1 MKHKTL
7 LSLVLLTALA
17 ACGKSALETTFA
29 SQSDKIDS
37 YVTKQLESHPEYRVV
52 YDEGVV
58 RMVVAEGEGDEA
70 AKGDRVTF
78 YYAGYNFNNS
88 TIGNSTLFATND
100 PDIAAS
106 ARWTLSDTTRFQALT
121 VTLGKDRLVIKDNFS
136 LSKSVS
142 PNLVNFMTWGD
153 VDITTPGVV
162 RIKASGKSAVIEYDK
177 RKFTP
182 SLEKIALSDPALS
195 NIWNK
200 ALYRVILTARGTQLK
215 DSYTF
220 TVREAD

>member
-88 TIGNSTLFATND
+88 TIGNNTLFATND

-121 VTLGKDRLVIKDNFS
+121 VTLGKDRLV
-136 LSKSVS
+136 
-142 PNLVNFMTWGD
+142 
-153 VDITTPGVV
+153 
-162 RIKASGKSAVIEYDK
+162 SG
-177 RKFTP
+177 
-182 SLEKIALSDPALS
+182 LEKGLTGVKSGEDCFIFFTGKYGFGKRQLGTIPANAALC
-195 NIWNK
+195 
-200 ALYRVILTARGTQLK
+200 YHVRVEETQ
-215 DSYTF
+215 
-220 TVREAD
+220 R